1 MALPSFRSVHYN
13 PSMSNI
19 ITEGEDATCFW
30 VPLLKLLPLK
40 TKGSYDT
47 VDPTQQEPPYI
58 TSGVSLSPVAPDKGT
73 QKESGEGS
81 MKLSG
86 SWT

>member
-1 MALPSFRSVHYN
+1 
-13 PSMSNI
+13 MSDI
-19 ITEGEDATCFW
+19 ITEREDDTCFW

-58 TSGVSLSPVAPDKGT
+58 TSGASLSPAAPDKDT
-73 QKESGEGS
+73 QKVSGEGS
-81 MKLSG
+81 MKLPE